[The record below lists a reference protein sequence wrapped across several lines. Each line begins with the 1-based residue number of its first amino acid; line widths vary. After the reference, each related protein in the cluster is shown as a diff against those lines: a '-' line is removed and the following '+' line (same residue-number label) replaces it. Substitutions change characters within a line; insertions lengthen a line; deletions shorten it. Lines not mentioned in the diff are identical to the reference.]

1 MCALFRLPGERSN
14 LVASNLLFQF
24 SGLQSS
30 LQGAT
35 AAAGNV
41 IVLQPTKTAMDS
53 GRRTCLRFE
62 FIPFQQFNFVNGNR
76 LSPEPACRL

>member
-1 MCALFRLPGERSN
+1 MCEHLNRCKNCALFRLPGERSN

-41 IVLQPTKTAMDS
+41 IVLQPTKTAMDAGS
-53 GRRTCLRFE
+53 TYLPT
-62 FIPFQQFNFVNGNR
+62 I
-76 LSPEPACRL
+76 